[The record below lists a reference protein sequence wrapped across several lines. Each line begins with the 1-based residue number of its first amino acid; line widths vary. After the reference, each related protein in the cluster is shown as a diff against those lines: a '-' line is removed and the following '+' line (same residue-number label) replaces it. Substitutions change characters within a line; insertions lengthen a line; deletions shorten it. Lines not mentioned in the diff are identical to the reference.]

1 MASRCS
7 QVSVSRAEI
16 EVGRTPPRSVRCKR
30 TKKSPVAVRHLYPNL
45 GTDGAVRCAG
55 LRVSSALR
63 TQITFSSTLPGIHGY
78 LWRGDWFPIE
88 PKRSLGKPLA
98 FAVGSYPTCTNCNW
112 VFLLMGVAN
121 CKNDPAYHVTVEYRG
136 DSTWDSED
144 FRLDVLS
151 SDAILSSRIF
161 TARKHPA
168 SPTNLEHDWLWILH
182 ELARGKDAAKLTRKL
197 TSRRIDK
204 RNSLYHSPRTTDLA
218 SARLRFGKS
227 ISIDD
232 VVILLEGRRR
242 LGIPLALCRARARE
256 PTSYRRAV
264 GGIILRSISSQ
275 SKTVLRTGRIV
286 TLHPFEGAA
295 ERCGALQSDR
305 FRMNDLRL

>member
-1 MASRCS
+1 MASRCL
-7 QVSVSRAEI
+7 QVRVSRAEI
-16 EVGRTPPRSVRCKR
+16 EVGRNPPRSVRCKR

-55 LRVSSALR
+55 LRASSALR
-63 TQITFSSTLPGIHGY
+63 TPIAFSSTFPGIHGY
-78 LWRGDWFPIE
+78 LWRVDWFPIE
-88 PKRSLGKPLA
+88 PKGSLGKPRA
-98 FAVGSYPTCTNCNW
+98 FAVGSYPTCTDRNW
-112 VFLLMGVAN
+112 VFRLMGVAN

-136 DSTWDSED
+136 DSTWESED
-144 FRLDVLS
+144 FRLDVVS
-151 SDAILSSRIF
+151 SDAVLSSRIF

-168 SPTNLEHDWLWILH
+168 SRTNLEHDWLWILH

-204 RNSLYHSPRTTDLA
+204 RSSLYHSPRTMDVA
-218 SARLRFGKS
+218 SARLRLGKS

-232 VVILLEGRRR
+232 VVTFLEGRRR

-256 PTSYRRAV
+256 PTAYRRAA

-295 ERCGALQSDR
+295 ERSGAVQSDLS
-305 FRMNDLRL
+305 RMNDLRF